1 MQYFR
6 NFEIVKEHRVDEST
20 VRKWIRNAKSGKLD
34 LTLHEQGDRTYIANT
49 AKNVAAIKDLVEAH
63 RKFRNTKAA
72 KVVTPRPEFFK
83 LYTQAQIYD
92 MATNLEL
99 HHEIP
104 RQYNYFNGGADSW
117 DKYAQ
122 QMIIEEAPNVINST
136 VKLLDMNDSYIDEL
150 LNNYKRVNVV
160 DIGVGNA
167 LPVKDFLT
175 KIVERGA
182 LGRYVAIDI
191 SAEMLEIARRNIKEW
206 FGDVFPF
213 EGYEL
218 DINTDRFANILAEEY
233 LRKDAEDTVNLVLLL
248 GGTPYNFRN
257 PDGLFKVIHDSM
269 SVNDFLIHTQKLD
282 SDATRRYFDFNPNPG
297 QPVLPPIHRFVVD
310 MLNID
315 ESLYDIDLGYDEARR
330 QRYERIRLKV
340 ALTIIFEFEQGERT
354 IHFGKGESILVWR
367 SWQQTAFDVARQFD
381 RNDFYILH
389 SSQTADQEYILTVSR
404 AKAD

>member
-182 LGRYVAIDI
+182 LGRSPLRVA
-191 SAEMLEIARRNIKEW
+191 
-206 FGDVFPF
+206 
-213 EGYEL
+213 
-218 DINTDRFANILAEEY
+218 T
-233 LRKDAEDTVNLVLLL
+233 
-248 GGTPYNFRN
+248 
-257 PDGLFKVIHDSM
+257 
-269 SVNDFLIHTQKLD
+269 
-282 SDATRRYFDFNPNPG
+282 
-297 QPVLPPIHRFVVD
+297 
-310 MLNID
+310 
-315 ESLYDIDLGYDEARR
+315 
-330 QRYERIRLKV
+330 
-340 ALTIIFEFEQGERT
+340 
-354 IHFGKGESILVWR
+354 
-367 SWQQTAFDVARQFD
+367 
-381 RNDFYILH
+381 
-389 SSQTADQEYILTVSR
+389 
-404 AKAD
+404 